1 MTVALLASL
10 IAGCAASPAPSAAP
24 PTATETPPSPG
35 SATGSPS
42 ASPAAPMPT
51 ASLPPRT
58 PAPTRTPAPAAPAP
72 LSCASRVFA
81 TMSESQRIGQLF
93 IIGLTRDHLD
103 AAERTAVAQFHFGSV
118 SFTAK
123 TSAGVAAVRAI
134 VDAVQAEATPTA
146 TGRVKFLVAA
156 NQEGGLIQA
165 LSGPGFDVMPSALSQ
180 GTLAP
185 ADLERMAA
193 RWGRE
198 LRAAG
203 INLDFAPVA
212 DVVPPGTDAGNAPI
226 GQLEREYGHDPATVS
241 SHVAAFIRGMEE
253 AGVATSA
260 KHFPGLGR
268 VAGNTDF
275 TAAVTDLITTRHDPF
290 LQPFAG
296 AIHAGVPFVM
306 ISLATY
312 ERIDPRHLAAF
323 SPAVMTGML
332 RVDLGYRGLV
342 ISDALGAAAVASI
355 PPATRA
361 LDFVGAGGD
370 MIVVNQLV
378 PAVQMAQALASAAAQ
393 GPGFRDRVNDAV
405 LRVLRTKEAMG
416 LLPCDA

>member
-1 MTVALLASL
+1 
-10 IAGCAASPAPSAAP
+10 
-24 PTATETPPSPG
+24 
-35 SATGSPS
+35 
-42 ASPAAPMPT
+42 
-51 ASLPPRT
+51 
-58 PAPTRTPAPAAPAP
+58 
-72 LSCASRVFA
+72 
-81 TMSESQRIGQLF
+81 MSESQRIGQLF

-393 GPGFRDRVNDAV
+393 SPGFRDRVNDAV